1 MTVQYVVRPAE
12 ARPSADFL
20 QELNPQQLEAVTAPD
35 GPVLIV
41 AGAGSGK
48 TRTLLYRLAYLLHRG
63 VPPQGIA
70 LCTFTNKAAREMLR
84 RLEQLAP
91 QSARLVWGGTFHHL
105 ANRLLREFAAE
116 AGLRPDYTILDNQDA
131 LDLFEQLS
139 EELSNRSSV
148 MPPGPQL
155 MRELVSL
162 AVNTLRS
169 LEDIVLERAP
179 RLVPQLGLVLELA
192 RQYQEKKRQDNAL
205 DFDDLLL
212 KLLELLETNAE
223 LHRKISER
231 FLHLLVDEYQDT
243 NQLQVRLLDRLA
255 AVHGNITAVGD
266 DAQAIYTFR
275 GASPRFM
282 LDFEKRWPGAR
293 LYRLETNYRST
304 PPILE
309 AANLCLER
317 ARELIP
323 KRLVAVRQGGTP
335 PTLVV
340 VRDQHMEAAFVA
352 QRLLELRDEGVLLS
366 QMAVLYR
373 AHAHSLELQLEL
385 SRRQIPYSVRSGLRF
400 FEQAHIKDVLA
411 YLRLLDNPR
420 DSLSWRRL
428 LRLQTGIGK
437 KGAEQ
442 LTAWL
447 LEAQDPWQ
455 RLVANERP
463 PLRQAGGWEAIR
475 GVLLRLRQEQ
485 EATAGDLIGQVME
498 LGYREILIRQYPD
511 AEGRLE
517 DLEQLKSYAGNFA
530 SVRQMLTELHLLAE
544 FGAERQLGQ
553 EPVEERVVLSTVH
566 QAKGLEWKCV
576 FVIGLIE
583 GSFPHSLA
591 LRETGGEEEERR
603 LFYVALTRAQD
614 ELYLVSPQVVDRN
627 GDRRALKKPC
637 RFLREIERACNRW
650 QVVEP

>member
-1 MTVQYVVRPAE
+1 MTVQYVVKPAGIRPQ
-12 ARPSADFL
+12 ADFL
-20 QELNPQQLEAVTAPD
+20 KDLNPQQLEAVTAPD

-48 TRTLLYRLAYLLHRG
+48 TRTLLYRLAYLLQRG
-63 VPPQGIA
+63 VSPQGIA

-116 AGLRPDYTILDNQDA
+116 AGLRPDYTILDHQDS
-131 LDLFEQLS
+131 LDLFEQLA
-139 EELSNRSSV
+139 EELSSRSST

-162 AVNTLRS
+162 AVNTLRP
-169 LEDIVLERAP
+169 LEEIVLERAP
-179 RLVPQLGLVLELA
+179 RLVPQLGVVLELA
-192 RQYQEKKRQDNAL
+192 RQYQEKKRQANAL

-212 KLLELLETNAE
+212 KLLELVETNAGV
-223 LHRKISER
+223 HQKISER

-255 AVHGNITAVGD
+255 AAYRNLTAVGD

-309 AANLCLER
+309 VANLCLER

-335 PTLVV
+335 PALVV

-352 QRLLELRDEGVLLS
+352 QRLQELHAEGVPLS
-366 QMAVLYR
+366 QMAALYR

-411 YLRLLDNPR
+411 YLRILDNPR

-428 LRLQTGIGK
+428 LRLQAGIGK
-437 KGAEQ
+437 RGAER

-447 LEAQDPWQ
+447 IETEDPWQ

-463 PLRQAGGWEAIR
+463 PVRQTAGWEAVR
-475 GVLLRLRQEQ
+475 GMLLQLRQNPNL
-485 EATAGDLIGQVME
+485 TAGELIGLVLE
-498 LGYREILIRQYPD
+498 LGYREILVRQYPD
-511 AEGRLE
+511 AESRLE
-517 DLEQLKSYAGNFA
+517 DLEQLKNYAGNFN
-530 SVRQMLTELHLLAE
+530 SLRQMLAELHLLGE
-544 FGAERQLGQ
+544 FGAER
-553 EPVEERVVLSTVH
+553 EPGREPAEDRVVLSTVH

-591 LRETGGEEEERR
+591 LREAGGEEEERR

-614 ELYLVSPQVVDRN
+614 ELYLVSPQVVDRS

-637 RFLREIERACNRW
+637 RFLREIERACHRW